1 MAGIV
6 FKKHLVLK
14 ALLVGSLMSLTIEF
28 SQLIWHRGVFDI
40 DDLFNNTVGALAGAV
55 IVVMFIGVR
64 KRVVKVKG
72 PLM

>member
-1 MAGIV
+1 MV
-6 FKKHLVLK
+6 FKKQRVLK